1 MGSTVYKIVLADD
14 HQILRA
20 GLKDLIEKEK
30 SFKVVG
36 QAKDGDE
43 LLSRLDT
50 VRCDLAIVD
59 LSMPNRDGM
68 QTIEEIRERFPKV
81 KILVLTMQKD
91 QEHFKHAM
99 AHGASGYVLKEDAYD
114 QLMMAV
120 KMILKGKKFV
130 SPTISKLLT
139 DYYVRSLDE
148 AEASSLDIL
157 TKREQQILQLIGNG
171 MANKNIAAKLK
182 LSIRTV
188 ETHRANLSHKLGIKN
203 TAGLVKYAI
212 TKGLS

>member
-1 MGSTVYKIVLADD
+1 MGSVYRIILADD

-20 GLKDLIEKEK
+20 GLKDLIEKDK
-30 SFKVVG
+30 AFKVVG
-36 QAKDGDE
+36 QANDGDE
-43 LLSRLDT
+43 LLSLMGS
-50 VRCDLAIVD
+50 VKCDLVIMD

-68 QTIEEIRERFPKV
+68 QAIQDVRVKFPKV

-114 QLMMAV
+114 QLLMAV
-120 KMILKGKKFV
+120 KMVLRGKKFV
-130 SPTISKLLT
+130 SPTISRLLT

-148 AEASSLDIL
+148 AESSSLDIL
-157 TKREQQILQLIGNG
+157 TKREQQILQFIGNG
-171 MANKNIAAKLK
+171 MANKNIASRLK
-182 LSIRTV
+182 LSVRTV

-203 TAGLVKYAI
+203 TAGLVKYALS
-212 TKGLS
+212 KGLA

>member
-1 MGSTVYKIVLADD
+1 MGSVYRIMLADD

-20 GLKDLIEKEK
+20 GLKDLIEKDK
-30 SFKVVG
+30 AFKVVG

-43 LLSRLDT
+43 LLSLMHS
-50 VRCDLAIVD
+50 VKCDLVIMD
-59 LSMPNRDGM
+59 LSMPGCDGM
-68 QTIEEIRERFPKV
+68 QAIQEVRVKFPKV

-114 QLMMAV
+114 QLLMAV
-120 KMILKGKKFV
+120 KMILRGKKFV
-130 SPTISKLLT
+130 SPTISKLLM

-148 AEASSLDIL
+148 AQSSSLDIL
-157 TKREQQILQLIGNG
+157 TKREQQILQFIGNG
-171 MANKNIAAKLK
+171 MANKNIASRLK

-203 TAGLVKYAI
+203 TAGLVKYALS
-212 TKGLS
+212 KGLA

>member
-1 MGSTVYKIVLADD
+1 MGAVYRIILADD

-20 GLKDLIEKEK
+20 GLKDLIEKDK
-30 SFKVVG
+30 AFKVVG

-43 LLSRLDT
+43 LLSLMGS
-50 VRCDLAIVD
+50 VKCDLVIMD

-68 QTIEEIRERFPKV
+68 QAIQDIREKFPKV
-81 KILVLTMQKD
+81 KVLVLTMQKD

-114 QLMMAV
+114 QLLMAV
-120 KMILKGKKFV
+120 KMILRGKKFV

-148 AEASSLDIL
+148 AESSSLDIL
-157 TKREQQILQLIGNG
+157 TKREQQILQFIGNG
-171 MANKNIAAKLK
+171 MANKNIASRLK
-182 LSIRTV
+182 LSVRTV
-188 ETHRANLSHKLGIKN
+188 ETHRANLGRKLGIKN
-203 TAGLVKYAI
+203 TAGLVKYAV